1 MLQQIFNQD
10 SILFYILSA
19 ELGLLILL
27 QLRTNSLL
35 KRGLKMRTQ
44 KKKTAGQLKEEIKG
58 GTSEIPVVK
67 FEKPKVKMDQKK
79 KEEKKEGYDSHE
91 MEVLQEMMSEFFAD
105 A

>member
-67 FEKPKVKMDQKK
+67 FEKESKDSAGEKRPVRQSGMDQK
-79 KEEKKEGYDSHE
+79 E
-91 MEVLQEMMSEFFAD
+91 MAVLQEMMTEFFG
-105 A
+105 